1 MPSSHPHDTNHSPPQ
16 DKIVGILVR
25 NNGQLKLKPCNK
37 KKARDLYDLKAG
49 ALNGA
54 VEGDVVVVV
63 PQSGGGQLVVKRVL
77 GKKDSPGILSL
88 ISLYEQGLS
97 EEFSQAAKNELN
109 TLPAVDLQ
117 GREDLRNIPLV
128 TIDGADSRDFDDAV
142 FAEKTADGGFHLIVA
157 IADVAWYV
165 RPGSGLDKDAYARGN
180 STYFP
185 DRVVPMLPEHLSN
198 GLCSLKPNEDR
209 ACLAFHLWID
219 KDGNLT
225 KQEVV
230 RGLMRSAARLTYEQ
244 VQKAKDGQPDN
255 VTGPL
260 MNSVVSPLYAAYDV
274 LRKARGVRGAM
285 DMNIPESKVAIND
298 NGGVADVKKAVRYES
313 CRVIEEFMVLAN
325 VAAAK
330 ALESKQAPCV
340 YRVHDCPSAE
350 LVEDL
355 RKYVGSFGL
364 TLPAGEIKSADAFKD
379 VLEKAA
385 GMPEGQLITSAIMR
399 IQAKAIYDT
408 LNIGHFG
415 LALKEYAHFTSPIRR
430 YADLLVHR
438 SLIDAFNL
446 GAGALDVT
454 QKAQITD
461 MAKHISATERLSDKV
476 VRAAH
481 DRFAAAFLSAN
492 IGQTFTGRI
501 TTVTK
506 SGLFVR
512 LDKAGT
518 EGLLVMRNLP
528 NDFYELDK
536 DKHMLKGRDHGRE
549 YVAGAEI
556 TVRVKEAD
564 GLTGNVILAAANDN
578 SANVPGKQFVKK
590 AQKPNN
596 GNKGPSR

>member
-1 MPSSHPHDTNHSPPQ
+1 
-16 DKIVGILVR
+16 
-25 NNGQLKLKPCNK
+25 
-37 KKARDLYDLKAG
+37 
-49 ALNGA
+49 
-54 VEGDVVVVV
+54 
-63 PQSGGGQLVVKRVL
+63 
-77 GKKDSPGILSL
+77 
-88 ISLYEQGLS
+88 
-97 EEFSQAAKNELN
+97 
-109 TLPAVDLQ
+109 
-117 GREDLRNIPLV
+117 
-128 TIDGADSRDFDDAV
+128 
-142 FAEKTADGGFHLIVA
+142 
-157 IADVAWYV
+157 
-165 RPGSGLDKDAYARGN
+165 
-180 STYFP
+180 
-185 DRVVPMLPEHLSN
+185 
-198 GLCSLKPNEDR
+198 
-209 ACLAFHLWID
+209 
-219 KDGNLT
+219 
-225 KQEVV
+225 
-230 RGLMRSAARLTYEQ
+230 
-244 VQKAKDGQPDN
+244 
-255 VTGPL
+255 
-260 MNSVVSPLYAAYDV
+260 

-340 YRVHDCPSAE
+340 YRVHDRPNAE

-355 RKYVGSFGL
+355 RKYIAPFGL
-364 TLPAGEIKSADAFKD
+364 TLPEGEITSADAFREA
-379 VLEKAA
+379 LEKAA
-385 GMPEGQLITSAIMR
+385 QLPEGQLITSAIMR

-415 LALKEYAHFTSPIRR
+415 LALQQYAHFTSPIRR

-454 QKAQITD
+454 QKAQVGD
-461 MAKHISATERLSDKV
+461 MAKHISETERLSDKV

-492 IGQTFTGRI
+492 LGQAFTGRI

-518 EGLLVMRNLP
+518 EGLLLTRSLP
-528 NDFYELDK
+528 RDFYELDK
-536 DKHMLKGRDHGRE
+536 DKKMLKGRDHGRI
-549 YVAGAEI
+549 YLAGAEI

-564 GLTGNVILAAANDN
+564 ALTGRVILEAANDN
-578 SANVPGKQFVKK
+578 SADVPGKQFVKK
-590 AQKPNN
+590 IQKPNN